1 MGHSRGR
8 LIARRL
14 LSDRGAGIEDRPV
27 EAHKLIGAITLIFE
41 ALPRHFS
48 EIRRE
53 HAVEEG
59 KADLAVVVA
68 GSVGETVQTRV
79 VLEQR

>member
-1 MGHSRGR
+1 M
-8 LIARRL
+8 
-14 LSDRGAGIEDRPV
+14 
-27 EAHKLIGAITLIFE
+27 IGAITLIFE